1 MTSSGYVPS
10 QFGGITEKRFTLDM
24 AMISGKDKCGL
35 TSLPHRRDRKSLPL
49 FFLFR
54 HSKAEDPEA
63 VQNQVCRVTK
73 SRTVVDQMDY
83 FDHTATGVRVR
94 SDN

>member
-1 MTSSGYVPS
+1 
-10 QFGGITEKRFTLDM
+10 
-24 AMISGKDKCGL
+24 
-35 TSLPHRRDRKSLPL
+35 
-49 FFLFR
+49 
-54 HSKAEDPEA
+54 
-63 VQNQVCRVTK
+63 VCRVTK